1 MIDSYKVV
9 ISEISKKDYE
19 VPERYIVYQ
28 FVVEDIVNLKNLEDY
43 NYLFSKYYKLHF
55 SGKYN
60 DILFT
65 KIISTYKFYYRFDSR
80 ISESFEKARENQH
93 QLKRKLV
100 ENFYLMKNLIHKMI
114 NNPSNELIMKEL
126 VELYMYQNSKE
137 FNSYDS
143 KFVIDN
149 YILNAMEI
157 VSGGKTKDF
166 NINFTPSEYKDVY
179 DVYESTLNV
188 FERLKENV
196 KNNFLEINNT
206 IGSLEDAL
214 ENIKELSTELKFI
227 CQNMAT
233 PTNGGFSNKLKKYLE
248 IE

>member
-1 MIDSYKVV
+1 
-9 ISEISKKDYE
+9 
-19 VPERYIVYQ
+19 
-28 FVVEDIVNLKNLEDY
+28 
-43 NYLFSKYYKLHF
+43 
-55 SGKYN
+55 
-60 DILFT
+60 
-65 KIISTYKFYYRFDSR
+65 
-80 ISESFEKARENQH
+80 
-93 QLKRKLV
+93 
-100 ENFYLMKNLIHKMI
+100 MI

-143 KFVIDN
+143 KFVVDN
-149 YILNAMEI
+149 YILKAMEI